1 MITYEDKNLSVL
13 LLMSLTTVRA
23 LSFQSSTLNSDIF
36 EAGNTVK
43 YYGTAR
49 VQDHA
54 DNRNLTKIIN
64 HAQILRK

>member
-1 MITYEDKNLSVL
+1 
-13 LLMSLTTVRA
+13 MSLTTVRA

-43 YYGTAR
+43 YYGTSR